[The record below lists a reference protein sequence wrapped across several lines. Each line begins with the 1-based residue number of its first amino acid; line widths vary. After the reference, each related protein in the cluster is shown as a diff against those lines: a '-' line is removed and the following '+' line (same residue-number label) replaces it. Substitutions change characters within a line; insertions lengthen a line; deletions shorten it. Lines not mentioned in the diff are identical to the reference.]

1 MSSYAFDDFDSSF
14 GALDAFLPSCSSSTS
29 ESNARFSVPVDPAQ
43 FEFYPNHQGVAAHA
57 QTYPTPTLTDLDVNL
72 YQQRYAPPHNDNARW
87 HAYPAEYTNMMNMS
101 MNIPTPPPPPQNN
114 DYDFAY
120 PTNTSYSAP
129 ATPRRLKPISSRRP
143 AMAVVPDTPTKA
155 KKDPEH
161 SALGPMRTPRRNS
174 TKPTTPYMKPNSKRR
189 ERPSSS
195 STLVIHAIPTSEI
208 PAGYI
213 SLPVDTAV
221 AEPAPPK
228 DTGFFLPPLLFR
240 CATSTSGPAGAAGIS
255 LAALS
260 KVKAIDEKV
269 LAEAGTALQGHDRM
283 GLRKMFL
290 RLAWPGHGAIEKR
303 LDFAGA
309 TVGKVCTVA
318 KAGLK
323 QLMHSIDRGEDDARE
338 GWESFS
344 LRRKTDGKRRFSNDD
359 ILL

>member
-1 MSSYAFDDFDSSF
+1 MTTRT
-14 GALDAFLPSCSSSTS
+14 GT
-29 ESNARFSVPVDPAQ
+29 R
-43 FEFYPNHQGVAAHA
+43 
-57 QTYPTPTLTDLDVNL
+57 TI
-72 YQQRYAPPHNDNARW
+72 PPL
-87 HAYPAEYTNMMNMS
+87 AEYQNMMNM
-101 MNIPTPPPPPQNN
+101 NIPPPPHNN
-114 DYDFAY
+114 DYDFVY
-120 PTNTSYSAP
+120 PTNTSYP
-129 ATPRRLKPISSRRP
+129 TPTTPQRLKPISSRRP
-143 AMAVVPDTPTKA
+143 TMAVVPDKHTPSKA

-161 SALGPMRTPRRNS
+161 SALGPTRTPRRNS
-174 TKPTTPYMKPNSKRR
+174 TKPTTPYGKPNSKRR

-195 STLVIHAIPTSEI
+195 STLVIRAIPASEI

-213 SLPVDTAV
+213 PLPVDAAV

-260 KVKAIDEKV
+260 KVKAVDEKL
-269 LAEAGTALQGHDRM
+269 LAEADMALQGHDRM

-323 QLMHSIDRGEDDARE
+323 QLMHSVDRGEDDARE
-338 GWESFS
+338 GWESWS

-359 ILL
+359 ILLLGIEHHGGATFKLKLCVRESCIEKV